1 METHFRTIAKA
12 LSWRLI
18 ATSITFSIAWLLT
31 GEVEKAIS
39 IGLID
44 TLIKLVAY
52 YGHERTW
59 MHIKLG
65 KMPRPEYEI

>member
-18 ATSITFSIAWLLT
+18 ATTITFSIAWLLT

-44 TLIKLVAY
+44 TVLKLAAY

-59 MHIKLG
+59 MQIKFG
-65 KMPRPEYEI
+65 KLQRPEYEI